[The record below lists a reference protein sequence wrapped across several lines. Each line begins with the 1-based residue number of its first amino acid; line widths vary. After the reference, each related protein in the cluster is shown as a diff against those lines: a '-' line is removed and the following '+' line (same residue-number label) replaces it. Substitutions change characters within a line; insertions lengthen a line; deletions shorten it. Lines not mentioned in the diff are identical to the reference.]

1 MAVGVRAFDSAGQP
15 TESLLDLEV
24 LDDTE
29 APVVG
34 MATPQQDLELFPNES
49 FEVAGTATD
58 DYYVAELSAVFVT
71 ELGEEI
77 KVDWES
83 FTRVDRVEQ
92 IHIPNPGTL
101 GAILAAEKIYTD
113 YKARVRIP
121 SGFKSHIGEAL
132 KF

>member
-1 MAVGVRAFDSAGQP
+1 M
-15 TESLLDLEV
+15 

-83 FTRVDRVEQ
+83 FTRVD
-92 IHIPNPGTL
+92 PGRTNTHPKPRNS
-101 GAILAAEKIYTD
+101 GGNSCCGENIY
-113 YKARVRIP
+113 
-121 SGFKSHIGEAL
+121 
-132 KF
+132 